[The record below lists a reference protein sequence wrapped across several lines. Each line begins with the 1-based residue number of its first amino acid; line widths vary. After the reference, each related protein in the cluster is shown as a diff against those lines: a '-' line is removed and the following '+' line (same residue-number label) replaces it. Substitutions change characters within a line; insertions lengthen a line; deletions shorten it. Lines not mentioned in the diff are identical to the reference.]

1 MTITP
6 SMEAEVAIPSDVK
19 SRRWSRCLKCGQST
33 PQTFTEMKENGLQTW
48 VIYQCDECG
57 TEVAQIR
64 VPRT

>member
-6 SMEAEVAIPSDVK
+6 HMEAQVATDIKP
-19 SRRWSRCLKCGQST
+19 RRWSRCLKCGQST
-33 PQTFTEMKENGLQTW
+33 PQTFTEMKENGLQKW
-48 VIYQCDECG
+48 VIYKCDECG